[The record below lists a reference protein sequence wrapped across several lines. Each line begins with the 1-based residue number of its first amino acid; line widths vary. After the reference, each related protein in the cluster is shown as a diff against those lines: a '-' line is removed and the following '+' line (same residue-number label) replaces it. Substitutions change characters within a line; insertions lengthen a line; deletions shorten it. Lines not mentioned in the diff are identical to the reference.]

1 MGYIRVS
8 SGETSQPHGYRPDNY
23 RTQNNGMM
31 ISSLAITEDDERVRL
46 YLAEQLRLHLDIY
59 RLEEF
64 SNAEDA
70 LQQLSANPVDI
81 ALFDIQLPGMNGI
94 ECIKRLKII
103 HPRMQVMALTV
114 YDNTDVVFDALK
126 AGASSYMLKNTPPDR
141 IIEAI
146 QELHRG
152 GSPISSQ
159 IARKVIEAFQLKETG
174 NEYFQTLTRRE
185 QEILEQLSRGFR
197 YKEIADRFIVS
208 VETVRTHIRNIYE
221 KLQVNSRVEA
231 LKKTGFL

>member
-1 MGYIRVS
+1 MA
-8 SGETSQPHGYRPDNY
+8 
-23 RTQNNGMM
+23 
-31 ISSLAITEDDERVRL
+31 ISSLAIIEDDDKVRL
-46 YLAEQLRLHLDIY
+46 YLAEQIRLRLDVE

-64 SNAEDA
+64 ANAEDA
-70 LQQLSANPVDI
+70 LQQLTINPVDI

-103 HPRMQVMALTV
+103 HPRLQVMALTV

-126 AGASSYMLKNTPPDR
+126 AGASSYILKNTVPEK
-141 IIEAI
+141 IMEAI
-146 QELHRG
+146 RELYEG

-159 IARKVIEAFQLKETG
+159 IARKVIEAFQVKKTS
-174 NEYFQTLTRRE
+174 NEYFQTLSRRE

-197 YKEIADRFIVS
+197 YKEIADKFYVS
-208 VETVRTHIRNIYE
+208 VETVRTHVRNIYE

-231 LKKTGFL
+231 LKKTGLL